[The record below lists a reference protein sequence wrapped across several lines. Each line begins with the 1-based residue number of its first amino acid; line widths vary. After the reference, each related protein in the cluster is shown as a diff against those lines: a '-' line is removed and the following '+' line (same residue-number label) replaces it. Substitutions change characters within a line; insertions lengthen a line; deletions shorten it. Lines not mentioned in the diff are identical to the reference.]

1 MNIVIA
7 GAGEIGFHLAK
18 LLADE
23 SQDITVIDID
33 DRNLQ
38 YVATHIDVMT
48 IKGSA
53 SSLSILND
61 ANIQNADL
69 FVALTGSEE
78 VNITS
83 CLISKK
89 LGAKKTIAR
98 ITNIEYLESGDI
110 LDMTD
115 MGIDELISPE
125 LLASKE
131 IALLLKES
139 VVTDKFEFDEGKMSV
154 IGIGLGQVS
163 PLVGKTIKE
172 CHTLSP
178 SGDFIT
184 VAIHRKAETIIP
196 NGNTIFQSGDQVYF
210 IVKENCVEKI
220 LSFTGKRKLKI
231 KDIMILG
238 GSKTGHQIAK
248 ALSDDYNIKL
258 VEANSNRCFT
268 LADDLD
274 KVLVVNGDAHNV
286 DLLKEE
292 GIESMDTVITV
303 TGNSETNIISCL
315 VAKNYG
321 VSKTIAIVENVD
333 YMNLSVNVGVDT
345 LINKKLIAA
354 NFIFRHIRQGDVISL
369 TGLHGV
375 NAEVLE
381 FEVKEESMITMASIK
396 DLMFPDG
403 ALIGGV
409 ITKDDSYIATGD
421 SRIHPGDH
429 VIVFCLPEYISA
441 VEEFFK

>member
-23 SQDITVIDID
+23 SQDIIVIDTN

-38 YVATHIDVMT
+38 YVANHIDVMT

-53 SSLSILND
+53 SSLSVLND
-61 ANIQNADL
+61 SGVKNADL
-69 FVALTGSEE
+69 FVALTGSDE
-78 VNITS
+78 VNITA

-98 ITNIEYLESGDI
+98 ISNTEYLEGQEI
-110 LDMTD
+110 LDMSEL
-115 MGIDELISPE
+115 GIDELISPE

-131 IALLLKES
+131 IKQLLKES
-139 VVTDKFEFDEGKMSV
+139 VVTDKFEFDEGKLSI
-154 IGIGLGQVS
+154 IGINLNQES
-163 PLVGKTIKE
+163 PLIGKTLQE
-172 CHTLSP
+172 CHTLS

-184 VAIHRKAETIIP
+184 VAIHRQAETIIP
-196 NGNTIFQSGDQVYF
+196 RGDSTFKFGDQVYF
-210 IVKENCVEKI
+210 IVKEKCVDKI
-220 LSFTGKRKLKI
+220 LNFTGKEKIKI

-238 GSKTGHQIAK
+238 GSKTGFQIAK
-248 ALSDDYNIKL
+248 SLSDDYNVKL
-258 VEANSNRCFT
+258 IEADSNRCFT
-268 LADDLD
+268 LADELPN
-274 KVLVVNGDAHNV
+274 VLVINGDAHNV
-286 DLLKEE
+286 DMLKEE
-292 GIESMDTVITV
+292 GIESMDTVIAV

-315 VAKNYG
+315 VSKNHNVG
-321 VSKTIAIVENVD
+321 KTIAIVENVD
-333 YMNLSVNVGVDT
+333 YMNLSINVGVDT

-354 NFIFRHIRQGDVISL
+354 NFIFRHIRQGEVISL

-381 FEVKEESMITMASIK
+381 FDVKEDCMVTMANIK
-396 DLMFPDG
+396 DLMFPKG
-403 ALIGGV
+403 AIIGG
-409 ITKDDSYIATGD
+409 IIRGEDSFIASAGF
-421 SRIHPGDH
+421 RIKTGDH
-429 VIVFCLPEYISA
+429 VVVFSTPECIHK

>member
-7 GAGEIGFHLAK
+7 GAGEVGFHLAK

-61 ANIQNADL
+61 AGIQNADL

-78 VNITS
+78 VNLTA

-98 ITNIEYLESGDI
+98 INNTEYLDSEV
-110 LDMTD
+110 LDMAEL
-115 MGIDELISPE
+115 GIDEVISPE
-125 LLASKE
+125 LLAAKE
-131 IALLLKES
+131 IELLLKES
-139 VVTDKFEFDEGKMSV
+139 VVTDKFEFDDGKLSV
-154 IGIGLGQVS
+154 IGIGLDERS
-163 PLVGKTIKE
+163 PLVGKSIHQVAQE
-172 CHTLSP
+172 YS
-178 SGDFIT
+178 SSEFIT
-184 VAIHRKAETIIP
+184 VAIHRKTKTIIP
-196 NGNTIFQSGDQVYF
+196 RGDVIYQSTDQVYF
-210 IVKENCVEKI
+210 IVKENSVDEI
-220 LSFTGKRKLKI
+220 RNFTGRKTLKI

-248 ALSDDYNIKL
+248 ALCNDYHIKL
-258 VEANSNRCFT
+258 VEADSNRCFK
-268 LADDLD
+268 LADELN

-292 GIESMDTVITV
+292 GIDSMDTVITA

-315 VAKNYG
+315 VAKNYN

-333 YMNLSVNVGVDT
+333 YMNLSANVGVDT

-375 NAEVLE
+375 DAEVLE
-381 FEVKEESMITMASIK
+381 FDVKEESMITMASIK
-396 DLMFPDG
+396 DLMFPKG
-403 ALIGGV
+403 AIIGGV
-409 ITKDDSYIATGD
+409 IQQERSYIATGD
-421 SRIHPGDH
+421 SRIKPGDH
-429 VIVFCLPEYISA
+429 VVVFSLPECINK